1 MNWYYVDAG
10 QQAGPVD
17 DAQLESLRASGK
29 IQRDTLIWCE
39 GMTNWQAYG
48 EVKQEPLRM
57 ASGAPSPGA
66 APAAAMAGGNEAV
79 CAECNGVFNV
89 QDMIRHGNMY
99 VCANCKP
106 IFMQKLAEGARLNTG
121 AFNYASV
128 WTRFA
133 AVFIDG
139 LILGA
144 VNAAFGVIAGAGAA
158 SSARNPNQMGGVLAL
173 QLVLIFIQ
181 MAIAITYETVM
192 IGKYGATLGK
202 MACKIQVITADGGKV
217 SYMRALGRYFA
228 KLLSSMICLIG
239 YIMAFFDDEKRALHD
254 RICNTR
260 VVLKQ

>member
-10 QQAGPVD
+10 QQAGPLEE
-17 DAQLESLRASGK
+17 AQLEELFNAGR
-29 IQRDTLIWCE
+29 IQPDTLVWRE
-39 GMTNWQAYG
+39 GMANWQPYA
-48 EVKQEPLRM
+48 EVKPTGLLI
-57 ASGAPSPGA
+57 AAAPGA
-66 APAAAMAGGNEAV
+66 APSPMTGNEAV

-121 AFNYASV
+121 ALSYASV

-133 AVFIDG
+133 AVFLDG
-139 LILGA
+139 LILWV
-144 VNAAFGVIAGAGAA
+144 VNTAINMVAGVGMSGMGSRGRPEAALGLFVI
-158 SSARNPNQMGGVLAL
+158 LLFL
-173 QLVLIFIQ
+173 QV
-181 MAIAITYETVM
+181 AIALTYETVM

-202 MACKIQVITADGGKV
+202 MACKIQVITAEGGNV

-228 KLLSSMICLIG
+228 KILSSMVCLIG
-239 YIMAFFDDEKRALHD
+239 YLMAFFDDEKRALHD